1 MTLLGNAKPTPEQL
15 AEFRKNADKG
25 RIWIYQNLEPGHAD
39 WGKLIFL
46 QKPYAPPAQ
55 VTDPV
60 DGTTWRY
67 RLVGYILDLKTGEIG
82 ECRSTMRDPPLAPHK
97 PKRKVIEG
105 PWGKRTIEPP
115 RESETPPAQGSGKG
129 SYTRRGYLPADHWL
143 YSSGPIVA
151 GRAIL
156 QPNRKMTPE
165 EAEKL
170 LQDGH
175 DAIARGNPKPTDN
188 D

>member
-1 MTLLGNAKPTPEQL
+1 MALLGNAKPTPEQL
-15 AEFRKNADKG
+15 VQFRKNADKG

-67 RLVGYILDLKTGEIG
+67 HLAGYILDLKTGEIG
-82 ECRSTMRDPPLAPHK
+82 ECRSTMRDPPPAPRK

-115 RESETPPAQGSGKG
+115 KESETPPVPPSGKE
-129 SYTRRGYLPADHWL
+129 RFIDRGYAKPDDPI
-143 YSSGPIVA
+143 YSIGPIVA

-156 QPNRKMTPE
+156 QPHRKMTAE
-165 EAEKL
+165 ERKQLFQNAR
-170 LQDGH
+170 
-175 DAIARGNPKPTDN
+175 AAVARGNPKPTDN